1 MPKIEVIQEVLSAF
15 AGLFTQPF
23 EQELNA
29 ALKSAAMSIV
39 LASLPGL
46 RILVNHGGD
55 RALEMGGDSL
65 VLVLCW
71 MAFTA
76 VFSKA
81 DSRRLTIARNLS
93 VVSFWIAVTL
103 VLALVAELVF
113 TDPLDRAMRLIS
125 IWALLLLLVP
135 VHVFRNSR
143 LPRLTALLMT
153 LLLLLS
159 TGVLTYRTIY

>member
-1 MPKIEVIQEVLSAF
+1 MSKIEAIQEVLSAF

-29 ALKSAAMSIV
+29 ALKSAATSIV

-46 RILVNHGGD
+46 RILANHGGGP
-55 RALEMGGDSL
+55 ALEIGGDSL
-65 VLVLCW
+65 VLILCW
-71 MAFTA
+71 MALTA

-81 DSRRLTIARNLS
+81 ESKGLTIARNLS

-103 VLALVAELVF
+103 VLALAAELVF

-125 IWALLLLLVP
+125 ICALLLVLVP
-135 VHVFRNSR
+135 LHVFRNSR

-159 TGVLTYRTIY
+159 TGALTYRAIY